1 MDNKDK
7 NSKFSFFRNLLNGDE
22 KESNEKGKKVTPKF
36 LLVLLILGILLMFS
50 SSFFQVKKKKYLY
63 LKNKKLKTRKKMY
76 QLLDKKIN
84 DNMSNVEKYEKAYE
98 QELKTALEEI
108 AGVKDVTIKVNL
120 DSSEEK
126 ILEKNTVK
134 RSQTTGETDKT
145 GGKREVEDE
154 SLDEKTVIIR
164 EGDKE
169 TPVVLRTEKPKVRGV
184 LVVAKGVD
192 NIQVKAMVKEA
203 VIRLLDVPAHRVS
216 VSTEK
221 LIGRK

>member
-22 KESNEKGKKVTPKF
+22 KESNEKGRKVTPKF

-63 LKNKKLKTRKKMY
+63 LKNKNSNQEKDVPTFGQKN
-76 QLLDKKIN
+76 N

-126 ILEKNTVK
+126 ILEKITVK

-216 VSTEK
+216 VSPK
-221 LIGRK
+221 N

>member
-7 NSKFSFFRNLLNGDE
+7 NSKFSFFRNLLKGDE
-22 KESNEKGKKVTPKF
+22 KDDKEKGKKVTPKF

-50 SSFFQVKKKKYLY
+50 SNFFQTKKEEVPVFKEKTSQDSGKDVPTFGQ
-63 LKNKKLKTRKKMY
+63 KNS
-76 QLLDKKIN
+76 
-84 DNMSNVEKYEKAYE
+84 DNMSIVEKYEKAYE
-98 QELKTALEEI
+98 QELKSALEDI
-108 AGVKDVTIKVNL
+108 TGVKDVSITVNL

-134 RSQTTGETDKT
+134 RSQTTSETDKT
-145 GGKREVEDE
+145 GGTRKVEDE

-192 NIQVKAMVKEA
+192 NIQIKAMVKEA
-203 VIRLLDVPAHRVS
+203 VTRMLDVPSHRVA
-216 VSTEK
+216 VLPK
-221 LIGRK
+221 KG

>member
-1 MDNKDK
+1 M
-7 NSKFSFFRNLLNGDE
+7 
-22 KESNEKGKKVTPKF
+22 
-36 LLVLLILGILLMFS
+36 LVLLILGIALMFS
-50 SSFFQVKKKKYLY
+50 SNFLSPKKEEVPVFKEKTSQSQDKDVPTFGQ
-63 LKNKKLKTRKKMY
+63 KN
-76 QLLDKKIN
+76 N

-98 QELKTALEEI
+98 QELKASLEEI

-134 RSQTTGETDKT
+134 RSQTTGETDKA

-169 TPVVLRTEKPKVRGV
+169 TPIVLRTEKPKVRGV

-192 NIQVKAMVKEA
+192 NIQIKAMVKEA
-203 VIRLLDVPAHRVS
+203 VTRLLDVPAHRVS
-216 VSTEK
+216 VSPK
-221 LIGRK
+221 N

>member
-7 NSKFSFFRNLLNGDE
+7 NSKFSFFRNLLNGDQ

-50 SSFFQVKKKKYLY
+50 SSLFSSKKEEVPVFKEQ
-63 LKNKKLKTRKKMY
+63 KTQNQEKDVPTFGQKS
-76 QLLDKKIN
+76 N
-84 DNMSNVEKYEKAYE
+84 DSMSNVEKYEKAYE

-164 EGDKE
+164 DEGDKE

-216 VSTEK
+216 VSPK
-221 LIGRK
+221 N

>member
-7 NSKFSFFRNLLNGDE
+7 NSKFSFFRNLLKGDE
-22 KESNEKGKKVTPKF
+22 KDDKEKGKKVTPKF

-50 SSFFQVKKKKYLY
+50 SNFFQTKKEEVPVFKEKTSQDSGKDVPTFGQ
-63 LKNKKLKTRKKMY
+63 KNS
-76 QLLDKKIN
+76 
-84 DNMSNVEKYEKAYE
+84 DNMSIVEKYEKAYE
-98 QELKTALEEI
+98 QELKSALEDI
-108 AGVKDVTIKVNL
+108 TGVKDVSITVNL

-134 RSQTTGETDKT
+134 RSQTTSETDKT
-145 GGKREVEDE
+145 GGTRKVEDE

-169 TPVVLRTEKPKVRGV
+169 TPVILRTEKPKVRGV

-192 NIQVKAMVKEA
+192 NIQIKAMVKEA
-203 VIRLLDVPAHRVS
+203 VTRMLDVPSHRVA
-216 VSTEK
+216 VLPK
-221 LIGRK
+221 KG

>member
-1 MDNKDK
+1 M
-7 NSKFSFFRNLLNGDE
+7 
-22 KESNEKGKKVTPKF
+22 
-36 LLVLLILGILLMFS
+36 
-50 SSFFQVKKKKYLY
+50 
-63 LKNKKLKTRKKMY
+63 
-76 QLLDKKIN
+76 
-84 DNMSNVEKYEKAYE
+84 
-98 QELKTALEEI
+98 
-108 AGVKDVTIKVNL
+108 
-120 DSSEEK
+120 
-126 ILEKNTVK
+126 K

-192 NIQVKAMVKEA
+192 NIQVKAMVKRSCHTA
-203 VIRLLDVPAHRVS
+203 TRCTSPSRFS
-216 VSTEK
+216 FTEK

>member
-7 NSKFSFFRNLLNGDE
+7 NLKFSFFRNLLKGDE
-22 KESNEKGKKVTPKF
+22 KDDKEKGKKVTPKF

-50 SSFFQVKKKKYLY
+50 SNFFQTKKEEVPVFKEKTSQDSGKDVPTFGQ
-63 LKNKKLKTRKKMY
+63 KNS
-76 QLLDKKIN
+76 
-84 DNMSNVEKYEKAYE
+84 DNMSIVEKYEKAYE
-98 QELKTALEEI
+98 QELKSALEDI
-108 AGVKDVTIKVNL
+108 TGVKDVSITVNL

-134 RSQTTGETDKT
+134 RSQTTSETDKT
-145 GGKREVEDE
+145 GGTRKVEDE

-192 NIQVKAMVKEA
+192 NIQIKAMVKEA
-203 VIRLLDVPAHRVS
+203 VTRMLDVPSHRVA
-216 VSTEK
+216 VLPK
-221 LIGRK
+221 KG